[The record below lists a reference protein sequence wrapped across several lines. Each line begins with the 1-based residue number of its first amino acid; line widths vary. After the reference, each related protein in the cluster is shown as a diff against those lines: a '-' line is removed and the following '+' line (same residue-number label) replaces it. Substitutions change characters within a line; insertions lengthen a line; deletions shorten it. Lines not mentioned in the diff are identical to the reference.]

1 MQTTKVGSLQC
12 STIWLPNCTTK
23 RLQHIQNATAC
34 LIKLTRKH
42 DHVTP
47 IPFNLHWLP
56 VNYHMMFMIFFWH
69 HHTCAICLPPY
80 TSTIT
85 LIIQPSFFFTL
96 LCYLKAYNARSF
108 SVVAPRE
115 RQQMEKGREQRE
127 DKGHSKRERKGQG

>member
-42 DHVTP
+42 DHVSP

-56 VNYHMMFMIFFWH
+56 VNYHMMFMIFFGIIIH
-69 HHTCAICLPPY
+69 AQYAY
-80 TSTIT
+80 TLHFYNYINYPTT
-85 LIIQPSFFFTL
+85 FFFSL
-96 LCYLKAYNARSF
+96 LCYLKVY
-108 SVVAPRE
+108 
-115 RQQMEKGREQRE
+115 MY
-127 DKGHSKRERKGQG
+127 KGQRTERGPRAKDDRDREKDIVLLHPSMTIPPTQY

>member
-1 MQTTKVGSLQC
+1 MNKVLHYYYYYYYYYYLWNHYIRKYHMQTTKVGSLQC

-56 VNYHMMFMIFFWH
+56 VNYHMMFMIFLASSYMRNMLTTLHFYNY
-69 HHTCAICLPPY
+69 INYP
-80 TSTIT
+80 TI
-85 LIIQPSFFFTL
+85 FFFFW
-96 LCYLKAYNARSF
+96 LCCATWKHIVLDPSLW
-108 SVVAPRE
+108 
-115 RQQMEKGREQRE
+115 
-127 DKGHSKRERKGQG
+127 

>member
-42 DHVTP
+42 DHVSP

-56 VNYHMMFMIFFWH
+56 VNYHMMFMIFFGIIIH
-69 HHTCAICLPPY
+69 AQYAY
-80 TSTIT
+80 TLHSYNYIYHPTI
-85 LIIQPSFFFTL
+85 FFFTL
-96 LCYLKAYNARSF
+96 LCYLKAYSARSF
-108 SVVAPRE
+108 SMVAPRE

>member
-42 DHVTP
+42 DHVSP

-56 VNYHMMFMIFFWH
+56 VNYHMMFMIFLASSYMRNML
-69 HHTCAICLPPY
+69 TPY

-85 LIIQPSFFFTL
+85 LIIQPPFFSL
-96 LCYLKAYNARSF
+96 LYYLKVYICI
-108 SVVAPRE
+108 
-115 RQQMEKGREQRE
+115 KGREQRE
-127 DKGHSKRERKGQG
+127 DQGPRMIGTEKRTLCYYIPP